1 MQWCVNQIQN
11 PNVLNEF
18 QEKNRKGHQLIRS
31 LLCLSATK
39 GSRCH
44 SNTVPWYEVKHI
56 EDAFCSVNLASVLHT
71 NTIWVSVAKTN
82 MGLGLKELHLRDSC
96 ESPTSP
102 DFLSTLWK
110 LFHKRQPQNT
120 WPQVKFMFKW
130 QDIEEKKK
138 EYRDCLSTWESK
150 WCRTPVLNA
159 WFYWSDYW
167 YMFPEY
173 RSWYCT

>member
-1 MQWCVNQIQN
+1 MTFDNCHAIMCQTQT
-11 PNVLNEF
+11 PNVLNNV
-18 QEKNRKGHQLIRS
+18 QEKAERVTNYIFAVFKGK
-31 LLCLSATK
+31 K
-39 GSRCH
+39 GSRRH
-44 SNTVPWYEVKHI
+44 GVRVPWYEIKHN

-110 LFHKRQPQNT
+110 PFHKHQPQNT

-138 EYRDCLSTWESK
+138 RVQRLFVYMGVKMVQNYSSK
-150 WCRTPVLNA
+150 RLVLLIWLLICVA
-159 WFYWSDYW
+159 
-167 YMFPEY
+167 
-173 RSWYCT
+173 RV